1 MSTAPS
7 KKTIQYVMDS
17 LAESQER
24 IYALAMAIEK
34 ELTPEDEK
42 NPSAHHPVQA
52 WRLTQVLT
60 DILNDT
66 EEFNALKKLL
76 LGDSNG

>member
-1 MSTAPS
+1 MSTGPS

-17 LAESQER
+17 LTERQER
-24 IYALAMAIEK
+24 LYALAMAIEN

-42 NPSAHHPVQA
+42 NPPANHPEQA

>member
-24 IYALAMAIEK
+24 IHALAMAIEK

-42 NPSAHHPVQA
+42 NPPAHHPEQA
-52 WRLTQVLT
+52 WRLAQVLN
-60 DILNDT
+60 DILADT
-66 EEFNALKKLL
+66 KEFNALKKLL

>member
-17 LAESQER
+17 LTERQER
-24 IYALAMAIEK
+24 LYALAMAIEN

-42 NPSAHHPVQA
+42 NPPANHPEQA

>member
-7 KKTIQYVMDS
+7 KKTIQYVMNS
-17 LAESQER
+17 LTESQER
-24 IYALAMAIEK
+24 LYALAVAIEK

-42 NPSAHHPVQA
+42 NPPANHPEQA
-52 WRLTQVLT
+52 WRLSQ
-60 DILNDT
+60 ILSVILADT
-66 EEFNALKKLL
+66 EDLIAYKKLL

>member
-17 LAESQER
+17 LTESQER
-24 IYALAMAIEK
+24 LYALAMAIEN

-42 NPSAHHPVQA
+42 NPPANHPEQA